1 MKLFNPVEFKK
12 ENVKKTMY
20 GSIFK
25 YISLQHCIKLILKVL
40 RKSVQV
46 GISRAPI
53 PETTQRFKLLIFPFY
68 I

>member
-40 RKSVQV
+40 RNSQY
-46 GISRAPI
+46 
-53 PETTQRFKLLIFPFY
+53 KLVYLEHLY
-68 I
+68 QKQHKDSSY